1 MLYLFVFRIT
11 RRKTASHFCW
21 KCSSVDAWRSP
32 LLTNAALGQKILE
45 EAGWGFPASVVLHL
59 TLALLLIYRVPEL
72 SPRLRIKASMWNWFL
87 RNQTRHHQMASR
99 IRIPSG
105 RLRLSNLLRR
115 KRTASPAD
123 HAQPVMNKVEPQKT
137 ETHNPISK
145 EENKTLQKPDNSAPS
160 VTELSTDTEGLP
172 AVPKMTAPAPQ
183 NPTVTPDK
191 PTEVKVKLTSAQQIY
206 SKDTLSDPRVK
217 QAIGKLPPRDRI
229 VQICGIE
236 ALEQV
241 RHQRPGTF
249 PDMLAPSAGV
259 VSETSFTIHD
269 GAFRSRAKW
278 YSIDF
283 KCQVDSKAM
292 KITDFSYSIGK
303 AIPEAQWNSR
313 QLPRD

>member
-1 MLYLFVFRIT
+1 MQHSA
-11 RRKTASHFCW
+11 K
-21 KCSSVDAWRSP
+21 
-32 LLTNAALGQKILE
+32 KILE

-59 TLALLLIYRVPEL
+59 TLALLLLYHVPEL
-72 SPRLRIKASMWNWFL
+72 SPPAQDQSVNVELVPPKPNAPPSDGKSNTDTKLSPQAFESASAEKDQAVPANNAQPAMNKSEPQ
-87 RNQTRHHQMASR
+87 QTVSENH
-99 IRIPSG
+99 
-105 RLRLSNLLRR
+105 
-115 KRTASPAD
+115 SPA
-123 HAQPVMNKVEPQKT
+123 
-137 ETHNPISK
+137 SK
-145 EENKTLQKPDNSAPS
+145 EENEALQKSDNSAQS
-160 VTELSTDTEGLP
+160 VTELRTDAEGLP
-172 AVPKMTAPAPQ
+172 AATKAAAPAPQ
-183 NPTVTPDK
+183 NPTVTPDQ
-191 PTEVKVKLTSAQQIY
+191 PMEVKPKLTSARQIY

-259 VSETSFTIHD
+259 VSETSFTIRD

-283 KCQVDSKAM
+283 KCQVDTKAM

-303 AIPEAQWNSR
+303 AIPEVQWNSR

>member
-1 MLYLFVFRIT
+1 MQHLA
-11 RRKTASHFCW
+11 K
-21 KCSSVDAWRSP
+21 
-32 LLTNAALGQKILE
+32 KILE

-72 SPRLRIKASMWNWFL
+72 SPPAPDQSVNVELVPPKPNAPPSDGKSNTDTKRSPQAFESASAEKE
-87 RNQTRHHQMASR
+87 QPA
-99 IRIPSG
+99 
-105 RLRLSNLLRR
+105 
-115 KRTASPAD
+115 PAD